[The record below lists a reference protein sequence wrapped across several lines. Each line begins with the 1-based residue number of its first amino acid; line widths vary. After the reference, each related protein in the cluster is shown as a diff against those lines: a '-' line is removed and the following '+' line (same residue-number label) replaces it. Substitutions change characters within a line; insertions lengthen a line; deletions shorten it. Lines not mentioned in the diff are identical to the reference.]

1 MSIVEKYTGVP
12 TTCISDGM
20 EGQCHIDV
28 SITPLKEKYSAVGRS
43 LTVQMVPGDEQ
54 IVSKAVIKAQPGDII
69 LVNAKVDAPRAI
81 ARIFV
86 LGLIQTMGLTGVVVD
101 GAIRYVTDAK
111 ELDFPIFCK
120 ATTVAAGN
128 KHGAGELNVPI
139 TCGGVV
145 VEPGDIVACDADGVV
160 VVPKV
165 VAETVLKKAIDKEK
179 KDEEREARIGNDRE
193 KVIAHLD
200 KVLGNK

>member
-20 EGQCHIDV
+20 EGQCHMDV
-28 SITPLKEKYSAVGRS
+28 SIKPLKENYQAVGRA
-43 LTVQMVPGDEQ
+43 LTVQMVPGDNQ
-54 IVSKAVIKAQPGDII
+54 IVLKAIRKAQPGDV
-69 LVNAKVDAPRAI
+69 LVIDAKGDTHRAI
-81 ARIFV
+81 AGDFV
-86 LGLIQTMGLTGVVVD
+86 LGMMQTMGLSGVVVD
-101 GAIRYVTDAK
+101 GAIRDITDAK

-165 VAETVLKKAIDKEK
+165 VAETVLKKAVDKEK

-200 KVLGNK
+200 KVLENK

>member
-1 MSIVEKYTGVP
+1 VK
-12 TTCISDGM
+12 
-20 EGQCHIDV
+20 
-28 SITPLKEKYSAVGRS
+28 PLKENYQAVGRA
-43 LTVQMVPGDEQ
+43 LTVQMVPGDNQ
-54 IVSKAVIKAQPGDII
+54 IVLKAIRKAQPGDVRVID
-69 LVNAKVDAPRAI
+69 AKGDTHRDI
-81 ARIFV
+81 AGDSV
-86 LGLIQTMGLTGVVVD
+86 LGMLQTIGVSGVVVD
-101 GAIRYVTDAK
+101 GDVGDITDAK

-165 VAETVLKKAIDKEK
+165 VAETVLKKAVDKEK
-179 KDEEREARIGNDRE
+179 KDEEREAGIG
-193 KVIAHLD
+193 
-200 KVLGNK
+200 

>member
-1 MSIVEKYTGVP
+1 P
-12 TTCISDGM
+12 TVRSSDL
-20 EGQCHIDV
+20 
-28 SITPLKEKYSAVGRS
+28 S
-43 LTVQMVPGDEQ
+43 
-54 IVSKAVIKAQPGDII
+54 
-69 LVNAKVDAPRAI
+69 
-81 ARIFV
+81 
-86 LGLIQTMGLTGVVVD
+86 GVVVD
-101 GAIRYVTDAK
+101 GAIRDITDAK
-111 ELDFPIFCK
+111 ELDFPIFCQ

-128 KHGAGELNVPI
+128 KHGAGELNVPL

-200 KVLGNK
+200 KVLENK